1 MPLPESTTDKQVDD
15 LSRYG
20 GLIFDC
26 DGTLTD
32 SMPLH
37 FEAWRET
44 MARFGIEF
52 TEQRFYSM
60 AGMPTDKII
69 RVLAEEQS
77 VDVDPEVAGAE
88 KEQAFRQR
96 IPRLQPLKRV
106 CDIAHAHFNV
116 VPMAVASGGDREGV
130 WAQIKHLQMESLFA
144 AVVTAEDTEKHK
156 PEPDVFLKA
165 AELLKVPPA
174 TCLVFEDSPLGLDA
188 AARASMD
195 CVDVRDFT
203 FYEAGRA

>member
-1 MPLPESTTDKQVDD
+1 MMDKRVND

-69 RVLAEEQS
+69 RILAEEQS
-77 VDVDPEVAGAE
+77 VDVDPQVAGVE
-88 KEQAFRQR
+88 KELAFRQR
-96 IPRLQPLKRV
+96 IPRLTPLQRV
-106 CDIAHAHFNV
+106 CDIARAYHNV
-116 VPMAVASGGDREGV
+116 VPMAVASGGDRDGV
-130 WAQIKHLQMESLFA
+130 WAQI
-144 AVVTAEDTEKHK
+144 KHK

-165 AELLKVPPA
+165 AERLGVDPA

-203 FYEAGRA
+203 FYEAG